1 MEKEITKALKIL
13 QDGGVILY
21 PTDTIWG
28 LGCDATNPDAIQKI
42 YNIKERKES
51 KALITLVSDR
61 KMLKKLTNHIPKLD
75 ITSQPTTVIYQNVEG
90 LSEILLE
97 RNGTAAIRIVQDEF
111 CQKLIQSF
119 GKAIVSTSANISG
132 TKSPKQFSDITDDI
146 INNAD
151 YIVNLRKKE
160 RRENSSRIIKIEK
173 NGSITKLR

>member
-1 MEKEITKALKIL
+1 MEEEITQSLKIL

-42 YNIKERKES
+42 YNIKQRKES
-51 KALITLVSDR
+51 KALITLVSDK
-61 KMLKKLTNHIPKLD
+61 KMLKKLTDSVPDTD
-75 ITSQPTTVIYQNVEG
+75 ITSDPTTVIYQNIEG
-90 LSEILLE
+90 LSDNLLE
-97 RNGTAAIRIVQDEF
+97 KDGTAAIRIVEDDF
-111 CQKLIQSF
+111 CKQLIEKF

>member
-1 MEKEITKALKIL
+1 MQDEISRSLKVL
-13 QDGGVILY
+13 QEGGVILY

-42 YNIKERKES
+42 YNIKQRKES
-51 KALITLVSDR
+51 KALITLVSDK
-61 KMLKKLTNHIPKLD
+61 KMLKKLTDSVPDTD
-75 ITSQPTTVIYQNVEG
+75 ITSDPTTVIYQNIEG
-90 LSEILLE
+90 LSDNLLAE
-97 RNGTAAIRIVQDEF
+97 DGTAAIRIVQDDF
-111 CQKLIQSF
+111 CKQLIEIF

-132 TKSPKQFSDITDDI
+132 TKSPKQFSDITHDI

-160 RRENSSRIIKIEK
+160 RRENSSKIIKIEK

>member
-1 MEKEITKALKIL
+1 MQSEISRSLKIL
-13 QDGGVILY
+13 QNGGVILY

-42 YNIKERKES
+42 YNIKQRKES
-51 KALITLVSDR
+51 KALITLVSDK
-61 KMLKKLTNHIPKLD
+61 KMLKKLTDSVPNTD
-75 ITSQPTTVIYQNVEG
+75 ITSDPTTVIYQNIEG
-90 LSEILLE
+90 LSDNLLAE
-97 RNGTAAIRIVQDEF
+97 DGTAAIRIVQDDF
-111 CQKLIQSF
+111 CKQLIEIF

>member
-1 MEKEITKALKIL
+1 METEISKALDVLKS
-13 QDGGVILY
+13 GGIILY

-42 YNIKERKES
+42 YNIKQRKES
-51 KALITLVSDR
+51 KALITLVSDK
-61 KMLKKLTNHIPKLD
+61 KMLKKLTDSVPDTD
-75 ITSQPTTVIYQNVEG
+75 ITSDPTTVIYQNIEG
-90 LSEILLE
+90 LSDNLLAE
-97 RNGTAAIRIVQDEF
+97 DGTAAIRIVQDDF
-111 CQKLIQSF
+111 CKQLIEIF

-132 TKSPKQFSDITDDI
+132 KKSPKQFSDITDDI

>member
-1 MEKEITKALKIL
+1 MQSEISRSLKIL
-13 QDGGVILY
+13 QNGGVILY

-42 YNIKERKES
+42 YNIKQRKES
-51 KALITLVSDR
+51 KALITLVSDK
-61 KMLKKLTNHIPKLD
+61 KMLKKLTDSVPDTD
-75 ITSQPTTVIYQNVEG
+75 ITSDPTTVIYQNIEG
-90 LSEILLE
+90 LSDNLLAE
-97 RNGTAAIRIVQDEF
+97 DGTAAIRIVQDNF
-111 CQKLIQSF
+111 CKQLIEIF

-160 RRENSSRIIKIEK
+160 RRGNSSRIIKIEK

>member
-1 MEKEITKALKIL
+1 MEEEITQSLKIL

-42 YNIKERKES
+42 YNIKQRKES
-51 KALITLVSDR
+51 KALITLVSDK
-61 KMLKKLTNHIPKLD
+61 KMLKKLTDSVPDTD
-75 ITSQPTTVIYQNVEG
+75 ITSDPTTVIYQNIEG
-90 LSEILLE
+90 LSDNLLAE
-97 RNGTAAIRIVQDEF
+97 DGTAAIRIVQDNF
-111 CQKLIQSF
+111 CKQLIEIF

-173 NGSITKLR
+173 NGRITKLR

>member
-1 MEKEITKALKIL
+1 MEEEITQSLKIL

-42 YNIKERKES
+42 YNIKQRKES
-51 KALITLVSDR
+51 KALITLVSDK
-61 KMLKKLTNHIPKLD
+61 KMLKKLTDSVPDTD
-75 ITSQPTTVIYQNVEG
+75 ITSDPTTVIYQNIEG
-90 LSEILLE
+90 LSDNLLAE
-97 RNGTAAIRIVQDEF
+97 DGTAAIRIVQDNF
-111 CQKLIQSF
+111 CKQLIGIF

>member
-1 MEKEITKALKIL
+1 MEEEIIQALKIL

-42 YNIKERKES
+42 YNIKQRKES
-51 KALITLVSDR
+51 KALITLVSDK
-61 KMLKKLTNHIPKLD
+61 KMLKKLTDSVPDTD
-75 ITSQPTTVIYQNVEG
+75 ITSDPTTVIYQNING
-90 LSEILLE
+90 LSDNLLAE
-97 RNGTAAIRIVQDEF
+97 DGTAAIRIVQDNF
-111 CQKLIQSF
+111 CKQLIEIF

-132 TKSPKQFSDITDDI
+132 TNSPKQFSDITDDI

>member
-1 MEKEITKALKIL
+1 MEEEITQSLKIL

-42 YNIKERKES
+42 YNIKQRKES
-51 KALITLVSDR
+51 KALITLVSDK
-61 KMLKKLTNHIPKLD
+61 KMLKKLTDSVPDTD
-75 ITSQPTTVIYQNVEG
+75 ITSDPTTVIYQNIEG
-90 LSEILLE
+90 LSDNLLAE
-97 RNGTAAIRIVQDEF
+97 DGTAAIRIVQDDF
-111 CQKLIQSF
+111 CKQLIEIF

-151 YIVNLRKKE
+151 YIVNLRQTE

>member
-42 YNIKERKES
+42 YNIKQRKES
-51 KALITLVSDR
+51 KALITLVSDK
-61 KMLKKLTNHIPKLD
+61 KMLKKLTNSVPDTD
-75 ITSQPTTVIYQNVEG
+75 ITSDPTTVIYQNIEG
-90 LSEILLE
+90 LSDNLLAE
-97 RNGTAAIRIVQDEF
+97 DGTAAIRIVQDNF
-111 CQKLIQSF
+111 CKQLIEIF

>member
-1 MEKEITKALKIL
+1 MQSEISRSLKIL
-13 QDGGVILY
+13 QNGGVILY

-42 YNIKERKES
+42 YNIKQRKES
-51 KALITLVSDR
+51 KALITLVSDK
-61 KMLKKLTNHIPKLD
+61 KMLKKLTDSVPDTD
-75 ITSQPTTVIYQNVEG
+75 ITSDPTTVIYQNIEG
-90 LSEILLE
+90 LSDNLLAE
-97 RNGTAAIRIVQDEF
+97 DGTAAIRIVQDNF
-111 CQKLIQSF
+111 CKQLIEIF

>member
-1 MEKEITKALKIL
+1 MEEEITQSLKIL

-42 YNIKERKES
+42 YNIKQRKES
-51 KALITLVSDR
+51 KALITLVSDK
-61 KMLKKLTNHIPKLD
+61 KMLKKLTDSVPDTD
-75 ITSQPTTVIYQNVEG
+75 ITSDPTTVIYQNIEG
-90 LSEILLE
+90 LSDNLLAE
-97 RNGTAAIRIVQDEF
+97 DGTAAIRIVQDNF
-111 CQKLIQSF
+111 CKQLIEIF

-160 RRENSSRIIKIEK
+160 RRANSSRIIKIEK

>member
-1 MEKEITKALKIL
+1 METEISKTLAVLKS
-13 QDGGVILY
+13 GGIILY

-51 KALITLVSDR
+51 KALITLVSD
-61 KMLKKLTNHIPKLD
+61 KNMLRELTNYIPDTD
-75 ITSQPTTVIYQNVEG
+75 ITSVPTTVIYQNING
-90 LSEILLE
+90 LSDNLLE
-97 RNGTAAIRIVQDEF
+97 KNGTAAIRIVQDDF
-111 CQKLIQSF
+111 CKQLIKKF
-119 GKAIVSTSANISG
+119 GRAIVSTSANISG
-132 TKSPKQFSDITDDI
+132 IKSPKQFSDITDDI
-146 INNAD
+146 INNTD

>member
-28 LGCDATNPDAIQKI
+28 LGCDATNSEAIQKI
-42 YNIKERKES
+42 YNIKQREES
-51 KALITLVSDR
+51 KSLITLVSD
-61 KMLKKLTNHIPKLD
+61 KNMLQTLTNHIPKID
-75 ITSQPTTVIYQNVEG
+75 TTSQPTTVIYQNVKG
-90 LSEILLE
+90 LSEILLA

-111 CQKLIQSF
+111 CQKLIHSF
-119 GKAIVSTSANISG
+119 GKAIVSTSANISE